1 MGADVGNG
9 HVHTRGDFLLRHTR
23 SGKTRAHRV
32 HVFAHLHDMP
42 VGIEKAHDA
51 LAPAMF
57 EYGMHVFYTVRRFQ
71 PFRESVKVVLLKI
84 EFSVLPAVGY
94 GFGAASLPNA
104 VI

>member
-42 VGIEKAHDA
+42 VGIEKAHDSKVENILPRKA
-51 LAPAMF
+51 APSPS
-57 EYGMHVFYTVRRFQ
+57 G
-71 PFRESVKVVLLKI
+71 
-84 EFSVLPAVGY
+84 EFSL
-94 GFGAASLPNA
+94 
-104 VI
+104 